1 MISYFLAPF
10 WACRLG
16 FCPFAKNHDKFV
28 FFFLS
33 GFFLFDFFISVVIKN
48 LLKGQAGLSEP
59 TTVTRCLGTRHGV
72 GRAWFP
78 WHASWEQADRMGR
91 EDMMSSLRGSHVAHA
106 ISVRVRLCPRSS
118 RRDKLGTRAFP
129 ASFARSPKLTLGPLP
144 PRPTAQMDAFAEN
157 LQTVRAYNDIISA
170 TLLNELET
178 PSDIVGPLELAAPA
192 SHLSSGEKANTE
204 LMTGENSWLRPHSSS
219 EANTARSGLSS
230 QKTCALDDEI
240 QRLQREVERHREVEA
255 ELEAAMST
263 AAEAWLHNT
272 VNKSVEAVKLV
283 EVGDAELKA
292 ALDASAALKEKLAVE
307 IRCRGLA
314 EEEVA
319 TTRKE
324 LDSASN
330 KLVAVAEKGERLIRR
345 IVALEA
351 DLETRNDE
359 ANELRAELDVSRSQ
373 QVISLSITVLDD
385 STPTQL
391 AFESELRESKRLTAE
406 LAASQLRVA
415 EMQSDAEVA
424 ARSFA
429 EVESKL
435 SDSRHQVTELETS
448 FAAFRAEA
456 TEALQRKTDELVE
469 ASCAVAD
476 AQSRVRTADAEIQR
490 LNESLLEQPKKDSP
504 MSEKVKLREI
514 LAESEAARQSS
525 RLGEADLR
533 GSLEALETS
542 TFEREAEYAV
552 KLEQLTA
559 KLAKS
564 EESLKA
570 ARSDSAKAEWNVSEL
585 KSQLRIEGSKASSKQ
600 ADIDKL
606 TLMLSEA
613 RAKAFDERDSALKG
627 FINAKQA
634 ASDARLVSTERECTT
649 LRGEL
654 AEARLCI
661 RQSMDAAD
669 SSKRRVEQLLV
680 ESTVSAQKL
689 GEVEAMRS
697 EAEERASKA
706 ERALSAFKEAANTT
720 LKIKSEDLVVASY
733 ALSQAEEAKAA
744 MEDELKSYKV
754 TLSKDEGVAADES
767 LRKQVVELRE
777 ALKEAQEAQAGQQST
792 QTEFRLLLEATEA
805 KTANRES
812 EFELQ
817 LKHFQDKAMSAESR
831 AQEYLANSVKTE
843 WSMSLLE
850 TRVQEELSR
859 TSAKQ
864 DEVDCLL
871 KQVQELKLQVEASKA
886 DADERVAACESEML
900 ELKEALTTCRR
911 ELQETQDASA
921 QLAHNLTAAG
931 NDHEGSA
938 ETSARLVG
946 EAESKL
952 AIAEGRVAEVEAALS
967 TFRME
972 AKQTLEAKTSEI
984 LAASLAAEDAEMS
997 KNTAE
1002 AEVQRLN
1009 LVIQK
1014 YKEDKCLDSAI
1025 EAEVTELRSALRD
1038 ALDALKSQQSSLT
1051 ELKLRLDA
1059 SEMSTA
1065 EREANHGAKLEQ
1077 LTMKLAQREESW
1089 KTANA
1094 KTAKAEW
1101 NVSELKSQLQVVTIK
1116 LKDAQGRSSSA
1127 NSRLTEAEQEL
1138 ITTKMELAE
1147 AKRLS
1152 EHSATDL
1159 GNVRKRL
1166 EAHVVSASQ
1175 LESKCAAAYQRA
1187 SNAESALFAFKRET
1201 MLLVEQKLEE
1211 ITMAHHSDAAGMRD
1225 DFQKAA
1231 TVALER
1237 KTAELVLATR
1247 AAAVAESASEPSIGD
1262 IDKLKEVLAKVEEN
1276 AAKDS
1281 DRRVD
1286 ALRHEF
1292 ATEID
1297 RLRVLLTKAPDSRAL
1312 EIKISSLRS
1321 ELESAREAHILQEAL
1336 HNELRTQLDMFQ
1348 GMHEAHESDARDEL
1362 FGLRKRLEEKEK
1374 TLLEANKRKIAADSE
1389 ISRLE
1394 AKCKELELV
1403 NKVSNEALSGVSSE
1417 TQIVI
1422 AAHIK
1427 RATDATER
1435 ATQMASTT
1443 AAAQAEVAVL
1453 KTRCVELERLLES
1466 EQKLVGAE
1474 KETLA
1479 EAFAEQTNLAIS
1491 ASDRA
1496 SLLEGSKISLES
1508 DLNLF
1513 QERCAEL
1520 EQAYDR
1526 DEVNRLITENQ
1537 ELQRDHA
1544 ESLSMCEKLRE
1555 QLKLVAEAAEKSNAL
1570 NKLHVDETEAA
1581 RRLVESQNESA
1592 RNQSAL
1598 LVEEV
1603 SIERANV
1610 AALSAA
1616 RDSLESELA
1625 AKENIVIK
1633 ANSARDQAIAEAQ
1646 ELRTQLA
1653 ELQSETRKLEMDA
1666 ISKLEELS
1674 GEAQVSATSSEEL
1687 HVQLVEVKSQAE
1699 KAARDAKLERTA
1711 LEGKL
1716 RTSDAELSAS
1726 RREVEWLNVKLQEF
1740 AAGRAANVEKAEEE
1754 LREETELLMQGAQAE
1769 VTKALMESEHL
1780 RRRLKASGARV
1791 TQLENEIIRLQK
1803 HEHALHALMD
1813 AADELD

>member
-1 MISYFLAPF
+1 
-10 WACRLG
+10 
-16 FCPFAKNHDKFV
+16 
-28 FFFLS
+28 
-33 GFFLFDFFISVVIKN
+33 
-48 LLKGQAGLSEP
+48 
-59 TTVTRCLGTRHGV
+59 
-72 GRAWFP
+72 
-78 WHASWEQADRMGR
+78 
-91 EDMMSSLRGSHVAHA
+91 MSSLRGSHVAHA

-170 TLLNELET
+170 TLLNEPET

-533 GSLEALETS
+533 VSLEALETS

-585 KSQLRIEGSKASSKQ
+585 KSQLRIEESKASSKQ

-733 ALSQAEEAKAA
+733 ALSQAEGAKAA

-850 TRVQEELSR
+850 MRVQEELSR

-911 ELQETQDASA
+911 ELQETHDASA

-1059 SEMSTA
+1059 SEMSTV

-1077 LTMKLAQREESW
+1077 LTMKLAQREESL

-1101 NVSELKSQLQVVTIK
+1101 NVSELKSQLQVATIK

-1297 RLRVLLTKAPDSRAL
+1297 RLRVLLTKAPDSQAL

-1374 TLLEANKRKIAADSE
+1374 TLLEANQRKIAADSE

-1427 RATDATER
+1427 RANDATER

-1544 ESLSMCEKLRE
+1544 ESLSMCETLRE

-1592 RNQSAL
+1592 RNHSAL

>member
-157 LQTVRAYNDIISA
+157 LQTARAYNDVISA
-170 TLLNELET
+170 MLENELET
-178 PSDIVGPLELAAPA
+178 PSNIVGLPELAAA
-192 SHLSSGEKANTE
+192 SNLSSGDNANTE
-204 LMTGENSWLRPHSSS
+204 LMKGENSGLRLRSSS
-219 EANTARSGLSS
+219 EANTARSGPSS
-230 QKTCALDDEI
+230 QKTSALDDEI

-533 GSLEALETS
+533 VSLEALETS

-585 KSQLRIEGSKASSKQ
+585 KSQLRIEESKASSKQ

-733 ALSQAEEAKAA
+733 ALSQAEGAKAA

-850 TRVQEELSR
+850 MRVQEELSR

-886 DADERVAACESEML
+886 DADERIAACESEML

-911 ELQETQDASA
+911 ELQETHDASA

-1059 SEMSTA
+1059 SEMSTV

-1077 LTMKLAQREESW
+1077 LTMKLAQREESL

-1101 NVSELKSQLQVVTIK
+1101 NVSELKSQLQVATIK

-1374 TLLEANKRKIAADSE
+1374 TLLEANQRKIAADSE

-1427 RATDATER
+1427 RANDATER

-1544 ESLSMCEKLRE
+1544 ESLSMCETLRE

-1592 RNQSAL
+1592 RNHSAL

>member
-157 LQTVRAYNDIISA
+157 LQTARAYNDVISA
-170 TLLNELET
+170 MLENELET
-178 PSDIVGPLELAAPA
+178 PSNIVGLPELAAA
-192 SHLSSGEKANTE
+192 SNLSSGDNANTE
-204 LMTGENSWLRPHSSS
+204 LMKGENSGLRLRSSS
-219 EANTARSGLSS
+219 EANTARSGPSS
-230 QKTCALDDEI
+230 QKTSALDDEI

-533 GSLEALETS
+533 VSLEALETS

-585 KSQLRIEGSKASSKQ
+585 KSQLRIEESKASSKQ

-733 ALSQAEEAKAA
+733 ALSQAEGAKAA

-850 TRVQEELSR
+850 MRVQEELSR

-911 ELQETQDASA
+911 ELQETHDASA

-1059 SEMSTA
+1059 SEMSTV

-1077 LTMKLAQREESW
+1077 LTMKLAQREESL

-1101 NVSELKSQLQVVTIK
+1101 NVSELKSQLQVATIK

-1374 TLLEANKRKIAADSE
+1374 TLLEANQRKIAADSE

-1427 RATDATER
+1427 RANDATER

-1544 ESLSMCEKLRE
+1544 ESLSMCETLRE

-1592 RNQSAL
+1592 RNHSAL